1 MAKKEKEIDM
11 RVPQPFTPAMY
22 SEMKNFLNGMPSRT
36 AHLLDISV
44 DEVKNFV
51 KISEDDRTYMADV
64 VEANTLQPDLI
75 VNSVD
80 VPTIGDA
87 ALAGQQNRE
96 LGNLMVTWGQL
107 LLRNAYQAE
116 SFAYQHASTF
126 EQYVD
131 LAIRNKKQGAK
142 MVKDKLVSNRAD
154 RERKKAATRNAN
166 KEMALTK
173 EPKI

>member
-1 MAKKEKEIDM
+1 M
-11 RVPQPFTPAMY
+11 RILF
-22 SEMKNFLNGMPSRT
+22 
-36 AHLLDISV
+36 
-44 DEVKNFV
+44 FV
-51 KISEDDRTYMADV
+51 NELTITILWVINR
-64 VEANTLQPDLI
+64 ANTLQPDLI

-80 VPTIGDA
+80 VPAIGDA

-116 SFAYQHASTF
+116 SFGYQHASTF

-142 MVKDKLVSNRAD
+142 MVKDKLVSNRSD
-154 RERKKAATRNAN
+154 RERKKAATRSAN
-166 KEMALTK
+166 KETALMK
-173 EPKI
+173 ESKI